1 MNLRERGT
9 GGIAAHFGGRE
20 MGIGEAAGN
29 GCGLGGSPVEEG
41 FGGRRGR
48 YVEGYVGRGG
58 GLKA

>member
-1 MNLRERGT
+1 MSLRERGT
-9 GGIAAHFGGRE
+9 RGIAAHFGGRE

-29 GCGLGGSPVEEG
+29 DCGFDESSVEEG

-48 YVEGYVGRGG
+48 YVGGHVGRGG